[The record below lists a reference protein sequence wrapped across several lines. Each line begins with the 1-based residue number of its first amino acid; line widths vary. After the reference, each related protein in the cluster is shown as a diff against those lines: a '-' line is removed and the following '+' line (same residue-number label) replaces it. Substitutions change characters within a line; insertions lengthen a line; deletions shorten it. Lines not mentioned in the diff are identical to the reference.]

1 MRIAKS
7 MLVIRDH
14 ALKKKREKARWGW
27 AMVACISIGILSLWV
42 AIEQM
47 FGVPTATESLF
58 TPFYGPA
65 LAIGITASSAG
76 LVVATWYKKAKDD
89 YDRLRLWMMTR
100 SGEQVCECIG
110 FGSSRRSGCNCRE
123 EFLKECKEKYD
134 LNLYY
139 YK

>member
-1 MRIAKS
+1 MHITKS
-7 MLVIRDH
+7 MLVIRDQ
-14 ALKKKREKARWGW
+14 ALKKKREKWRWGW
-27 AMVACISIGILSLWV
+27 AMVACISIGALSLWV

-47 FGVPTATESLF
+47 FGAVAAIESAL

-65 LAIGITASSAG
+65 LAVGITASSAG
-76 LVVATWYKKAKDD
+76 LIVATWYKKAKDE
-89 YDRLRLWMMTR
+89 YDRLRLWMMAR
-100 SGEQVCECIG
+100 VGARVCECAG
-110 FGSSRRSGCNCRE
+110 SGCNCRE